1 MKILL
6 INSLSGIAST
16 GRIVD
21 GIARSVNS
29 FDGNQSF
36 VAYGLQTSSFPH
48 AYKIGHT
55 TTQFLH
61 KVITHAFDM
70 QGLGSYFATRRF
82 IDYIKSINP
91 DIIHLHTIHG
101 NYLNYPVLF
110 NFLRTYK
117 HPVVWTLHDCWSFT
131 GHCPHFAYSK
141 CEKWKSQCYNCPNLS
156 MYPKSEFWDGSKR
169 NYRLKKKFFLS
180 VASFLTLV
188 TPSLW
193 LAELVRESFF
203 RDVKVE
209 VIPNGI
215 DTTVFTRCNVGNEF
229 YMKYNLSTDKKIV
242 LGVSSPWHDKKGYS
256 DFIRLRSILSDEYV
270 IVLVGVSKEQK
281 ELLPSGVIG
290 ILRTEN
296 IFELAQLYSVA
307 NVFVNLTYEDTY
319 PTVNLEALSCGTP
332 IITYKTGG
340 SPESLLSDNFG
351 EVVPQGSIHSVKE
364 AIFKWC
370 NVKKDERICLSRQAV
385 HFFDQSIRFANYL
398 ELYKSIFS

>member
-55 TTQFLH
+55 TTQFFH

-110 NFLRTYK
+110 NFLKKYK

-156 MYPKSEFWDGSKR
+156 MYPRSEFWDGSKR
-169 NYRLKKKFFLS
+169 NYRLKKKSFLS
-180 VASFLTLV
+180 VSSFLTLV

-215 DTTVFTRCNVGNEF
+215 DTTVFTRCNVDNEF

-256 DFIRLRSILSDEYV
+256 DFIRLRSILPDEYV

-281 ELLPSGVIG
+281 ELLPSGIIG

-351 EVVPQGSIHSVKE
+351 EVVAQGSIHSVKK
-364 AIFKWC
+364 AIFRWC
-370 NVKKDERICLSRQAV
+370 NVKEDERICLNRQAV